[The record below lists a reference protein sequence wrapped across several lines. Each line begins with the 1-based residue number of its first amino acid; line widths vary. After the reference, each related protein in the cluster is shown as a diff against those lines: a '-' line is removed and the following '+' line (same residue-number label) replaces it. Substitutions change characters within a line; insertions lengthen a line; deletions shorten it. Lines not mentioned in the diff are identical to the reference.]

1 MNELSPSRLPVDES
15 EVDFVRNPGEFG
27 GEVAQQTPLL
37 VTYLRI
43 AKRRRWLILS
53 VVAVCLVLGLV
64 ATLLMTPLYTASA
77 TLEIQR
83 ESANIVNVEGVEP
96 KTGSVDQEFYQTQYG
111 LLQSRS
117 LAERVAR
124 ELRLYNSPE
133 FFEAFGATER
143 VDELRAGRI
152 DNSAAVR
159 DARIRAAGTI
169 LLDGIEISPIRLS
182 RLVDVEFTSPDPQL
196 SARIVNAWTEKFIET
211 TLERRFDATSY
222 ARNFLEERLEQL
234 RQRLEQSERVLVDYA
249 SRENIINIPTG
260 GSTAEGAPVERPIA
274 AENLAT
280 LNQAL
285 AVATAERVEA
295 QSRVRGTGG
304 STVEALQSQVISN
317 LRQRRA
323 EANSEYVRL
332 LSQFEPEYPQAQA
345 LQRQIAELDSVIAR
359 EEARVRNTLEES
371 YRSAAA
377 RESALQAR
385 VQRLRDELL
394 NVRGRSIQYNIYQRE
409 VDTNRQLYDALLQRY
424 KEIGVAGGVGVNNV
438 AVVDAADTPT
448 NPSSPNLILNV
459 LISLMVGAVL
469 GAGLALAL
477 EQIDEAISTP
487 TDLER
492 TVGLPLLGTIPKVA
506 ENPQAEIEDPKSPL
520 VEAYLSVQTRLNF
533 ATDHGI
539 PRSLVVTST
548 RPAEGKSTTTY
559 ALARLLARTGRKI
572 VLIDGDMRAPSL
584 HGFFDVKNE
593 RGLSNFL
600 AGSDDLASLIHD
612 DTARGIGLMPAG
624 PLPPNAAELL
634 TGNRLERLLEE
645 LGRIYDNVLIDA
657 PPVMGLADTPLIAS
671 RADGTVF
678 VIESHATRSSTARVA
693 IGRLRDAHVRLLGAV
708 LTKFES
714 RRADYGYGYE
724 YGYGYGE
731 SAREGA

>member
-1 MNELSPSRLPVDES
+1 MNELSPTRLTVDQNGA
-15 EVDFVRNPGEFG
+15 DFNRSAGEIG
-27 GEVAQQTPLL
+27 GEAAQQTPLL

-43 AKRRRWLILS
+43 AKRRRWLILAII
-53 VVAVCLVLGLV
+53 AVCLILGLV
-64 ATLLMTPLYTASA
+64 ATLLMTPLYTAAA
-77 TLEIQR
+77 TVEIQR

-133 FFEAFGATER
+133 FFEAFGATDR
-143 VDELRAGRI
+143 VDELRSGRI
-152 DNSAAVR
+152 DNSAAAR
-159 DARIRAAGTI
+159 NARIRSAGRI
-169 LLDGIEISPIRLS
+169 LLDGIEVSPVRLS
-182 RLVDVEFTSPDPQL
+182 RLVDVQFTSPDPQL
-196 SARIVNAWTEKFIET
+196 SARIVNSWTENFIET
-211 TLERRFDATSY
+211 TLERRFEATSY
-222 ARNFLEERLEQL
+222 ARKFLEDRLEQL
-234 RQRLEQSERVLVDYA
+234 RQRLEESERILVDYA

-260 GSTAEGAPVERPIA
+260 GSTADGAPAERPIV
-274 AENLAT
+274 AEDLST

-285 AVATAERVEA
+285 AVATAARVEA

-304 STVEALQSQVISN
+304 STAEALQSQVISN

-323 EANSEYVRL
+323 EASAEYARL

-345 LQRQIAELDSVIAR
+345 LQMQIRELDAAIAR
-359 EEARVRNTLEES
+359 EETRVRSTLEES

-377 RESALQAR
+377 RESALQGR
-385 VQRLRDELL
+385 VQQLRDELL

-409 VDTNRQLYDALLQRY
+409 VDTNRQLFDALLQRY

-438 AVVDAADTPT
+438 AVVDAAAVPGR
-448 NPSSPNLILNV
+448 PSSPNLILNV
-459 LISLMVGAVL
+459 LISLLIGAIL
-469 GAGLALAL
+469 GAGVALAL

-506 ENPQAEIEDPKSPL
+506 DDPQAELEDPKSPL
-520 VEAYLSVQTRLNF
+520 VEAYLSAQTRLNF

-559 ALARLLARTGRKI
+559 ALARLLARTGRKV

-593 RGLSNFL
+593 RGLSNYL
-600 AGSDDLASLIHD
+600 AGNDDLSALIHND
-612 DTARGIGLMPAG
+612 SVRGMSLMSAG
-624 PLPPNAAELL
+624 PLPPIAAELL
-634 TGNRLERLLEE
+634 TGNRLERLLQE
-645 LGRIYDNVLIDA
+645 LARIYDNVLIDA

-708 LTKFES
+708 LTKFQS

-731 SAREGA
+731 SAREGG